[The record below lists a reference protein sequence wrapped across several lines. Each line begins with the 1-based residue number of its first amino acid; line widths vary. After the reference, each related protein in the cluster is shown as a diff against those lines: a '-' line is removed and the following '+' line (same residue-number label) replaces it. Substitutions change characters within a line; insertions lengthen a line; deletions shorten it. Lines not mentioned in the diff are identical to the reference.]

1 MKHAFLLALLLLAG
15 CAKPPASTTAQRG
28 FDSPESAVTALVTA
42 LEERDRATL
51 VAMLGPDSD
60 ALLSSGDAVADS
72 TARADF
78 LARYEEKHEL
88 VAGGPDD
95 LVLQVG
101 ADDWPFP
108 IPIVRRGGKWILDT
122 AAGKDE
128 IVRRRIGGNELQTIE
143 VMHGYVAAQDDYAS
157 AAHDGVPAGTYARAI
172 RSEPGKQNGLFW
184 EVAEGEKQ
192 SPAGPLLAEASA
204 EGYGAAGAP
213 YHGYRFRM
221 LTAQGPAAAGGARD
235 YVVDGRQIGGYA
247 MVAWPASYGTSG
259 VMSFLVNQDGIVW
272 QRDLGDGTEQ
282 AAAAITRFDPDSL
295 WTPIPAEAS
304 L

>member
-1 MKHAFLLALLLLAG
+1 MKHAFLVALLLLAG
-15 CAKPPASTTAQRG
+15 CAKPPAKNEPRA
-28 FDSPESAVTALVTA
+28 FESPESAVTALVTA
-42 LEERDRATL
+42 LEQRDRPTL

-78 LARYEEKHEL
+78 LARYNEKHEF

-108 IPIVRRGGKWILDT
+108 IPIVRREGRWFLDA

-143 VMHGYVAAQDDYAS
+143 VMHGYVAAQEDYA
-157 AAHDGVPAGTYARAI
+157 AAPHDGIPAGAYAQAI
-172 RSEPGKQNGLFW
+172 RSEAGKQNGLYW
-184 EVAEGEKQ
+184 EVPEGARP
-192 SPAGPLLAEASA
+192 SPAGPWLAGAEA
-204 EGYGAAGAP
+204 EGYGAAGEP
-213 YHGYRFRM
+213 YHGYRFKL
-221 LTAQGPAAAGGARD
+221 LTAQGPAAPGGARD
-235 YVVDGRQIGGYA
+235 YVVDGRQTGGYA
-247 MVAWPASYGTSG
+247 LVAWPASYGASG
-259 VMSFLVNQDGIVW
+259 VMTFLVDKGGIVW
-272 QRDLGDGTEQ
+272 QRDLGKDTEQ

-295 WTPIPAEAS
+295 WTPIPSEAN
-304 L
+304 

>member
-1 MKHAFLLALLLLAG
+1 VGDGRSDLPLL
-15 CAKPPASTTAQRG
+15 QEVDDQ
-28 FDSPESAVTALVTA
+28 FVI
-42 LEERDRATL
+42 
-51 VAMLGPDSD
+51 
-60 ALLSSGDAVADS
+60 LSSGDAIADS

-78 LARYEEKHEL
+78 LARYAEKHEL

-108 IPIVRRGGKWILDT
+108 IPVVRRGGKWILDT

-184 EVAEGEKQ
+184 EVADGEKQ

-235 YVVDGRQIGGYA
+235 YVVDGRQTGGYA
-247 MVAWPASYGTSG
+247 LVAWPASYGTGG

-295 WTPIPAEAS
+295 WTPIPAEE
-304 L
+304 